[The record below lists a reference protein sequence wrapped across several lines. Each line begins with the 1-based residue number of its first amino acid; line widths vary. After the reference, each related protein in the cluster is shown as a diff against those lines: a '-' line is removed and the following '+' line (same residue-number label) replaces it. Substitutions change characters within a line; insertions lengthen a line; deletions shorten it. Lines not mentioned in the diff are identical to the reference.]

1 MADGCVQGL
10 SVRDE
15 DEALGTGEPKVMQE
29 VECVGGVPNVCGEI
43 LDQGGKDGVKMAE
56 GIPCTHEDI
65 IKLLEDTRVELEEM
79 LNELEM
85 LSVQATC
92 MTYDIVILRTDPS
105 VVESMMRLNEAYLN
119 CKESVAKDYMEMLTE
134 PKKNESETV

>member
-1 MADGCVQGL
+1 MLANLQSSSSTPDY
-10 SVRDE
+10 RYKY
-15 DEALGTGEPKVMQE
+15 LGKRPSNHFRSF
-29 VECVGGVPNVCGEI
+29 PWSSR
-43 LDQGGKDGVKMAE
+43 MAE